1 MIIYAVHFQAII
13 DGYKKPQRVCES
25 CFAELGS
32 GKWPNLRGAAASRPR
47 LGSDLSRTSSL
58 WDEQVPWS
66 REHDWCQQILI

>member
-32 GKWPNLRGAAASRPR
+32 GK
-47 LGSDLSRTSSL
+47 
-58 WDEQVPWS
+58 
-66 REHDWCQQILI
+66 